1 MTTREYLVK
10 GMDEMGECLNRT
22 AGRVDIWQDR
32 IIHTMCR
39 WLYFLMERE
48 IKRIDKEA
56 SSDVGNSDRR

>member
-1 MTTREYLVK
+1 MTTRDYLIK

-32 IIHTMCR
+32 IIHTICR
-39 WLYFLMERE
+39 WLYFLMECE

-56 SSDVGNSDRR
+56 SSSDRHSDRR